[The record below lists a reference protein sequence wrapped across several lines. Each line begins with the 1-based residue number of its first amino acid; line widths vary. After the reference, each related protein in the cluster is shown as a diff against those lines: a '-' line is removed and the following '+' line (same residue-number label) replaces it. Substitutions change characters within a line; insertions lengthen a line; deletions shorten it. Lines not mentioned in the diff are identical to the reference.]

1 MVFEGSTVCEYS
13 EYIPAIMEVANTRS
27 HEYNDDNLLKIF
39 SHLTSAMQNTPGS
52 KMLINEVLNSP
63 PIIVPANARGPPSTY
78 VPQQRSA
85 LADLANTV
93 TWGTFALFGGKE
105 RSMEE
110 YEKLLHNAGLK
121 VTRFFRFRTF
131 TVMIECE
138 LA

>member
-1 MVFEGSTVCEYS
+1 MVFEGSTVREYS
-13 EYIPAIMEVANTRS
+13 EYISATMEVANTRS
-27 HEYNDDNLLKIF
+27 HEYDDEALLKIL

-52 KMLINEVLNSP
+52 KMLINEVLNSSP
-63 PIIVPANARGPPSTY
+63 TRVPANARGPPSTY
-78 VPQQRSA
+78 IPQKQSA

-110 YEKLLHNAGLK
+110 YEKLLHKAGLK
-121 VTRFFRFRTF
+121 VTRFFKFRTF